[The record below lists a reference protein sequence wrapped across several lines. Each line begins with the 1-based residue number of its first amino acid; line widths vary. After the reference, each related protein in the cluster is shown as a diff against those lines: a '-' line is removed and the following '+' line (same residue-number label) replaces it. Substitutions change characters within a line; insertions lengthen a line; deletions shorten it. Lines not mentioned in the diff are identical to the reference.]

1 VKSAGTFAGIAYAGV
16 KAIMNGDMRAQIGP
30 VATFAF
36 LGVFVMSACS
46 TTMTG
51 RKQLTLIN
59 DAKMDELG
67 VAAFTDLKK
76 DGKVARDSATNGYV
90 RCVTDAILAILPK
103 GGAAPKDGN
112 WEVLVFEDETP
123 NAFALPGGKI
133 GVHTGMLGVATTA
146 GQLAAVL
153 GHEVGHVLLRHG
165 NERLSQSAIAQSAIE
180 AGSVAMS
187 ETKPEYRNAIV
198 GGLGVGAQ
206 YGVLLPF
213 SRKHENEADTVGQR
227 FMAQAGF
234 NPAEAVKLW
243 RKMAELSKGKEPPQW
258 MSTHPANSIR
268 IDNLKAN
275 LPTARDLYRG
285 ARAAGK
291 RPQCVPPPV
300 PSKE

>member
-1 VKSAGTFAGIAYAGV
+1 
-16 KAIMNGDMRAQIGP
+16 MNGDPRVQIGL
-30 VATFAF
+30 VATLAF
-36 LGVFVMSACS
+36 LGVFVMVACS

-76 DGKVARDSATNGYV
+76 EAKVASDSAANDYV
-90 RCVTDAILAILPK
+90 LCVSDAILAVVPN
-103 GGAAPKDGN
+103 GGAAPKDGK

-133 GVHTGMLGVATTA
+133 GVHTGMLRVATTA

-165 NERLSQSAIAQSAIE
+165 NERLSQSAVAQSAME
-180 AGSVAMS
+180 AGSVAMNQMQ
-187 ETKPEYRNAIV
+187 PEYRDVVV
-198 GGLGVGAQ
+198 GSLGVGVQ

-227 FMAQAGF
+227 FMAEAGF
-234 NPAEAVKLW
+234 NPSEAVRLW
-243 RKMAELSKGKEPPQW
+243 QKMEQLSEGKEPPQW
-258 MSTHPANSIR
+258 MSTHPANSTR
-268 IDNLKAN
+268 IDNLKSN
-275 LPTARDLYRG
+275 LPKANDLWRA

-291 RPQCVPPPV
+291 KPGCVPPPI
-300 PSKE
+300 PSKK

>member
-1 VKSAGTFAGIAYAGV
+1 MV
-16 KAIMNGDMRAQIGP
+16 
-30 VATFAF
+30 
-36 LGVFVMSACS
+36 ACS

-76 DGKVARDSATNGYV
+76 EGKVASDPATTGYV
-90 RCVTDAILAILPK
+90 RCVSDAILAVVPK
-103 GGAAPKDGN
+103 GGAAPKDGK
-112 WEVLVFEDETP
+112 WEVRVFEDETP

-133 GVHTGMLGVATTA
+133 GVHTGMLTVATTA

-165 NERLSQSAIAQSAIE
+165 NERLSQSAVAQGAME
-180 AGSVAMS
+180 ASSVALNQM
-187 ETKPEYRNAIV
+187 KPEYRDVVV

-227 FMAQAGF
+227 FMAEAGF

-243 RKMAELSKGKEPPQW
+243 KKMAELSEGKEPPQW
-258 MSTHPANSIR
+258 MSTHPANSTR
-268 IDNLKAN
+268 IENLKTN
-275 LPTARDLYRG
+275 LPTARDLYRA

-291 RPQCVPPPV
+291 SPDCVPPPAR
-300 PSKE
+300 SKR

>member
-1 VKSAGTFAGIAYAGV
+1 
-16 KAIMNGDMRAQIGP
+16 
-30 VATFAF
+30 
-36 LGVFVMSACS
+36 
-46 TTMTG
+46 MTG
-51 RKQLTLIN
+51 RKQLTLFN

-76 DGKVARDSATNGYV
+76 EGKVAREPATTKYV
-90 RCVTDAILAILPK
+90 RCVSDAILAVVPK
-103 GGAAPKDGN
+103 GGAAPKDGK

-133 GVHTGMLGVATTA
+133 GVHTGMLTVAKTA

-165 NERLSQSAIAQSAIE
+165 NERLSQSAVAQGAME
-180 AGSVAMS
+180 ASSVALNQM
-187 ETKPEYRNAIV
+187 KPEYRNAVV

-213 SRKHENEADTVGQR
+213 SRKHESEADTIGQR
-227 FMAQAGF
+227 FMAEAGF
-234 NPAEAVKLW
+234 NPAEAVELW
-243 RKMAELSKGKEPPQW
+243 TKMAKLSQGKEPPQW
-258 MSTHPANSIR
+258 MSTHPANSAR

-275 LPTARDLYRG
+275 LPSARDLYRA

-291 RPQCVPPPV
+291 SPQCVPPPT
-300 PSKE
+300 PSKR